1 MPKEQVSQ
9 EVTAEVTGAPKSKG
23 PIKPSVP
30 ESLKKTI
37 IKKKNPVPYLTRN
50 TPYPVS
56 YALRNNTLFHIC
68 EENFNYVSYI
78 KLLLIIVSIIRM
90 TT

>member
-37 IKKKNPVPYLTRN
+37 IKKKNPEAFKEAFSKVGKIRVKPYLDPNR
-50 TPYPVS
+50 
-56 YALRNNTLFHIC
+56 
-68 EENFNYVSYI
+68 ENMG
-78 KLLLIIVSIIRM
+78 L
-90 TT
+90 